1 MAVVSCIEI
10 SRGVGAQATYGDVP
24 TYTRQFLAKTDTFLG
39 QGTTFQELADST
51 GAGWLTPH
59 PQDPY
64 ALLIDAS
71 VQPEGDSPFHWRIT
85 LTYKTGEDLLPL
97 EPWLRPA
104 QFSFN
109 GSLASA
115 PAFWHYPVDNDNA
128 TKQIIVNSAGDPLAG
143 LDRDE
148 GEFQVTITR
157 NMEAPFPYAKAQQY
171 VGAINSDSWSGGAPK
186 TWKCLSITG
195 NRKIEAIAGDKY
207 VYWEVNTSLAYRD
220 TTWDI
225 QTWDVGFNQIKGGK
239 RVKIMAGSEPVSE
252 PAALS
257 NGVEKTPGLP
267 PDMLTFRV
275 YKMLPFGSAFPS
287 LPS

>member
-1 MAVVSCIEI
+1 MAVVSCVEVF
-10 SRGVGAQATYGDVP
+10 RGVGRQSTYGDVP
-24 TYTRQFLAKTDTFLG
+24 VYTRQFLIKTDAFIG
-39 QGTTFQELADST
+39 QGTTFQQLADAT
-51 GAGWLTPH
+51 GIAWLSPH
-59 PQDPY
+59 PEDPY
-64 ALLIDAS
+64 ALLIDGNL
-71 VQPEGDSPFHWRIT
+71 QPEGDSPFHWRAT

-115 PAFWHYPVDNDNA
+115 PAFWHYPNDNDNS
-128 TKQIIVNSAGDPLAG
+128 TRQIIVNTAGDPLSG

-148 GEFQVTITR
+148 GEFSVTITK
-157 NMEAPFPYAKAQQY
+157 NVQAPFPYALAQQY
-171 VGAINSDSWSGGAPK
+171 VGAINSDTWSGGAPK

-195 NRKIEAIAGDKY
+195 TRKIEGINGLKF

-225 QTWDVGFNQIKGGK
+225 QTWDVGFNQIKNGK
-239 RVKIMAGSEPVSE
+239 RLKIMAGSEPVSE

-257 NGVEKTPGLP
+257 NGVEKTPGQP
-267 PDMLTFRV
+267 PDMLMFRV
-275 YKMLPFGSAFPS
+275 YKMLPFNGAFPAI
-287 LPS
+287 PP